1 MKTFTFILMALMSIA
16 GIARADSGLGVYG
29 TYWTPGDWDSA
40 TGIGGKLS
48 VEIAP
53 HALFDLRAAW
63 LQDLKKR
70 EGNSTSELGVI
81 PLDVGMSVVAGTTP
95 VDVYVTGGFTF
106 YNMDGTVTTG
116 GVKKDVTF
124 NNEFGFYGGV
134 GLEVPLSENEWSY
147 GGSRI
152 TFMVE
157 ALYRYASLDQSSE
170 NTVDFHGS
178 DLGGININAGF
189 MVRW

>member
-1 MKTFTFILMALMSIA
+1 MKTTVCILMVVMGLA
-16 GIARADSGLGVYG
+16 GVVRADSGLGVHG
-29 TYWTPGDWDSA
+29 TYWAPGNWDPA

-63 LQDLKKR
+63 LQDLKRKV
-70 EGNSTSELGVI
+70 GNATQELGLV
-81 PLDVGMSVVAGTTP
+81 PLDVGMSVVAGTSP
-95 VDVYVTGGFTF
+95 VDVYITGGFTF
-106 YNMDGTVTTG
+106 YSMDGTVTAG
-116 GVKKDVTF
+116 GVKQDVNF

-134 GLEVPLSENEWSY
+134 GLEVPLSENDWSY
-147 GGSRI
+147 GGSRV
-152 TFMVE
+152 TFMLE

-178 DLGGININAGF
+178 DLGGLSINAGF